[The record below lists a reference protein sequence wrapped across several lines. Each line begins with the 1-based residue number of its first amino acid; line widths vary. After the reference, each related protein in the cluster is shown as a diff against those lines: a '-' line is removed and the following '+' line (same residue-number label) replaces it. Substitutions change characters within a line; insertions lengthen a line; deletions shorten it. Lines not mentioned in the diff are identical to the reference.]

1 MTTEIVYRER
11 RRRYQWPEIQLNLW
25 ILIVLVAAST
35 CLGIFAWFMTV
46 QTQLRLGIPWYA
58 WLMSST
64 ALSKFADEL
73 SPRLFPYGVTVSA
86 LALLFLLII
95 LILAAQRLLIP
106 GLILLGSFILFVL
119 WLTLLIKTAIQLY
132 GPEGNVNG
140 DCGRYVQSQ
149 PFVGTNIET
158 LQYLTQINICNCW
171 RAAFSFEVV
180 GTVFFLYM
188 MVLAWQVQ
196 RDD

>member
-1 MTTEIVYRER
+1 MTTEIIYRER

-46 QTQLRLGIPWYA
+46 QTQLQLRIPWYA

-64 ALSKFADEL
+64 ALSTFADEL

-119 WLTLLIKTAIQLY
+119 WLTLLIETAIQLY
-132 GPEGNVNG
+132 GPKKSVNG

-149 PFVGTNIET
+149 PFVGPNIQT

-171 RAAFSFEVV
+171 RAAFSFEIV

>member
-1 MTTEIVYRER
+1 M
-11 RRRYQWPEIQLNLW
+11 
-25 ILIVLVAAST
+25 
-35 CLGIFAWFMTV
+35 
-46 QTQLRLGIPWYA
+46 
-58 WLMSST
+58 ST

-119 WLTLLIKTAIQLY
+119 WLTLLIETAIQLY
-132 GPEGNVNG
+132 HNANVNG
-140 DCGRYVQSQ
+140 KCETIQRQ
-149 PFVGTNIET
+149 PVVGANFET

-171 RAAFSFEVV
+171 RAAFSFEIV

>member
-1 MTTEIVYRER
+1 MATEIIYRER
-11 RRRYQWPEIQLNLW
+11 RRRYQWPEVQLNLW

-58 WLMSST
+58 WLMST

-119 WLTLLIKTAIQLY
+119 WLTLLIETAIQLY
-132 GPEGNVNG
+132 HNANVNG
-140 DCGRYVQSQ
+140 KCETIQRQ
-149 PFVGTNIET
+149 PVVGANFET

-171 RAAFSFEVV
+171 RAAFSFEIV